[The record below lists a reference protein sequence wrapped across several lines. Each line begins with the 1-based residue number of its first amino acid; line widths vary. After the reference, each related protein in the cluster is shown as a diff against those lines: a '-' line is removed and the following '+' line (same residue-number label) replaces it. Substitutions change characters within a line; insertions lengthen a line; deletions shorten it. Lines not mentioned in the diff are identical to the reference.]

1 MRCGGFFVFLALTR
15 PGSFDPHGR
24 GDHHALHLA
33 GALLSNRLSLHA
45 ARGAGFSLA
54 PSAQALQHD
63 LQRAQR
69 QHQKAIEAYF
79 DRKDILL
86 NPPMKLQSIEAVKKS
101 VMNHF
106 GIAYVPLFSVE
117 EELQDGSLIRLE
129 TELDEQFFPAVC
141 VYHRNKWISPQ
152 MQLAFRILHEQL
164 GIVFDEKE
172 NAEI

>member
-1 MRCGGFFVFLALTR
+1 MGSNPYILTGFFRIRLSFHRQQGSFYLPASSGIFHEVLSTTVKPLKTRNLVGRGTGARVQIPSPPPGPPQCVVRCGGFFVFPALTR

-69 QHQKAIEAYF
+69 QLSKGH
-79 DRKDILL
+79 RSLL
-86 NPPMKLQSIEAVKKS
+86 
-101 VMNHF
+101 
-106 GIAYVPLFSVE
+106 
-117 EELQDGSLIRLE
+117 
-129 TELDEQFFPAVC
+129 
-141 VYHRNKWISPQ
+141 
-152 MQLAFRILHEQL
+152 
-164 GIVFDEKE
+164 
-172 NAEI
+172 